1 MEPMQIT
8 IAKRSF
14 NGDAHCG
21 DACSYW
27 ENGVH
32 TVLCVADGLGHGVFA
47 EIAAMAAIEF
57 VSHHLNDPLPA
68 IFESCNRTLR
78 PTRGVAMGIATI
90 NEHTGDLTYAGIGN
104 IRAMVVRG
112 PSAGNKEGSTIR
124 LASDSGIVGGGFR
137 ILRPETVAVT
147 ADDLVIMFTD
157 GIDEQ
162 VDLSHFTVTRSSNLQ
177 KMAERI
183 VRQWGRDS
191 DDAAILIYRHEGN
204 R

>member
-27 ENGVH
+27 KNGAH

-47 EIAAMAAIEF
+47 EIAAKAAIEF
-57 VSHHLNDPLPA
+57 VSHHLNDPLPVM
-68 IFESCNRTLR
+68 FESCNRKLR
-78 PTRGVAMGIATI
+78 PTRGVAMSIAII

-104 IRAMVVRG
+104 IRAMIVRG
-112 PSAGNKEGSTIR
+112 PRAGNKEGNTIR
-124 LASDSGIVGGGFR
+124 LASDPGIVGGGFR
-137 ILRPETVAVT
+137 LLRPETVAVT
-147 ADDLVIMFTD
+147 ADDLMIMFTD
-157 GIDEQ
+157 GIDEE
-162 VDLSHFTVTRSSNLQ
+162 VDLSHDTVTCGSNLRNL
-177 KMAERI
+177 AEVI
-183 VRQWGRDS
+183 IRQWGRDS